1 MTKTDYQSSEFV
13 QGKLHKF
20 CQKVGEGLSKPKQKF
35 IKDMTFGLCLTGSP
49 SIHNISK
56 YVPDKVDTKT
66 TSERLYR
73 NLKENDFVELIEEK
87 MLDFSKP
94 YINEQT
100 IFIVDET
107 DIEKPYAKKMEG
119 LQRVHNGS
127 KGEQTNGYIVLNI
140 VAFTK
145 HNGINL
151 MLPVYSRII
160 ASTMENERTAKQY
173 MMEAVEKIS
182 ETNNGKGV
190 FVFDRGFDDR
200 NIIGDLVSRK
210 IDFVIRGVGK
220 RAIKEGFKE
229 VNFKDFVNKMNFKYE
244 VPSTWKNT
252 TFRCATGRIR
262 VRTEDHPSKHASS
275 VEISLVVSHP
285 VRNNTKCGSDFYLL
299 CNLSEGKLS
308 DLETITSAMN
318 IYRKRWSIEE
328 VHRQMKQCMD
338 WESMKLGSY
347 QGLKNLNALMA
358 LVLFFIYSSKK
369 DMDILCTNYS
379 KILTYTKKERNKK
392 KDFVY
397 YRITEVLSL
406 ALYITTYYRK
416 PPTKAE
422 RIDRHQMKIRL

>member
-20 CQKVGEGLSKPKQKF
+20 CKKVGEGLSKPKQKF

-49 SIHNISK
+49 SIHNIAK
-56 YVPDKVDTKT
+56 HVPDKVDTKT

-73 NLKENDFVELIEEK
+73 NLKENDFVEGFEEKLIE
-87 MLDFSKP
+87 FCRP

-119 LQRVHNGS
+119 LQMVHNGS
-127 KGEQTNGYIVLNI
+127 KGERTNGYIVLNI
-140 VAFTK
+140 VAFTQNK
-145 HNGINL
+145 GLNH

-160 ASTMENERTAKQY
+160 APKLENENTVKQF
-173 MMEAVEKIS
+173 MIEAIENIAHAYA
-182 ETNNGKGV
+182 NKGV

-200 NIIGDLVSRK
+200 TIIDDLVSRK

-220 RAIKEGFKE
+220 RAIKEGLKE
-229 VNFKDFVNKMNFKYE
+229 VNFKDFVNKMNFKHE

-252 TFRCATGRIR
+252 TFRCATERIG
-262 VRTEDHPSKHASS
+262 VRTEDHPSKHAHS
-275 VEISLVVSHP
+275 VEISLIVARPH
-285 VRNNTKCGSDFYLL
+285 RNNTKCGSDFYLL

-308 DLETITSAMN
+308 DLETITTAMS

-338 WESMKLGSY
+338 WESMRLGSY

-369 DMDILCTNYS
+369 DLDILCTNYS